1 MANQGYGNQLNDQIQ
16 GKIRK
21 RTNLI
26 QLYTDDPDE
35 GPRLISNKNL
45 KGIPIMVIVDP
56 PSCCY
61 YKLNVPHGIV
71 TLEHIW
77 GKSNGQMDPGYF
89 CCYCSYKRI
98 AAMIT
103 KNAVQF
109 NTPIEG
115 CPTKD
120 NVKVSVDIGVTFH
133 IGKEETRVKDCQ
145 AFLYSL
151 GANKLEELLTQECE
165 ETIRNFIRRIK
176 VSKIRDIKS
185 ELTSTLQN
193 DLNIRFNEY
202 GVYFEQVNVMN
213 VIIPRDLRNALQQAT
228 TYDVLL
234 Q

>member
-1 MANQGYGNQLNDQIQ
+1 M
-16 GKIRK
+16 
-21 RTNLI
+21 
-26 QLYTDDPDE
+26 
-35 GPRLISNKNL
+35 
-45 KGIPIMVIVDP
+45 
-56 PSCCY
+56 
-61 YKLNVPHGIV
+61 
-71 TLEHIW
+71 
-77 GKSNGQMDPGYF
+77 
-89 CCYCSYKRI
+89 
-98 AAMIT
+98 
-103 KNAVQF
+103 
-109 NTPIEG
+109 
-115 CPTKD
+115 
-120 NVKVSVDIGVTFH
+120 TFH